1 MDCLVKMNNTCNTE
15 LPVQHRKHAELEDIM
30 IRRTSIPFLSN
41 HMMLTRPW
49 ESRSSFVPKSMK
61 VFATKEFP
69 FFDHQ
74 PDGTSKQH
82 NVDVLF
88 FCAAG
93 ESSTYR
99 RQNYSVAVEIKS
111 TVENL
116 YCDQKIP
123 GYFNRTDYL
132 YLAVP
137 DGMIALALMK
147 ANAWKHVGVVSIDTG
162 LIYKPAHRQQTSCEE
177 GKELVER
184 LFIEKPHVVF
194 QVKMDHETGHQLR
207 TLPGLER
214 VDWAGGIPVYKRD

>member
-1 MDCLVKMNNTCNTE
+1 MDCFIKTNYTCNTE
-15 LPVQHRKHAELEDIM
+15 LPVQHRKHAELEDVM
-30 IRRTSIPFLSN
+30 IKDTSIPFLSN

-49 ESRSSFVPKSMK
+49 EPRSSFIPKSMK
-61 VFATKEFP
+61 VFAAKEFP
-69 FFDHQ
+69 FFDSISG
-74 PDGTSKQH
+74 GTSKQH
-82 NVDVLF
+82 NVDILF

-99 RQNYSVAVEIKS
+99 RQNCSVAVEIKS
-111 TVENL
+111 SVENL

-162 LIYKPAHRQQTSCEE
+162 LIYKPALRQQPPFEE

-184 LFIEKPHVVF
+184 LFIEKPYVEF
-194 QVKMDHETGHQLR
+194 QVKINPKTVQLC

-214 VDWAGGIPVYKRD
+214 VDWRNGLPAFKSY